1 MGLEENLTVQSGNVV
16 AVMKATGTENILYS
30 DVQDGKENY
39 YI

>member
-1 MGLEENLTVQSGNVV
+1 
-16 AVMKATGTENILYS
+16 MKYLSIYIKPGTENISYS